1 MEITTQYILSQIVTI
16 FVYIFLGSTYCI
28 KNRKLILAFSFLSN
42 FLNAIAFVLLGAYT
56 SSIMCTISILRDV
69 IFMIDQKINRKSN
82 KITKKDILIL
92 AFLYGISIISI
103 IVTFKGVLTL
113 LYAVGSMLY
122 TYSIWQ
128 KNNKVYRF
136 LGIVVTVL
144 VICDSIYIKSIFGII
159 LQGVVLI
166 TSIIGY
172 ISAVREENK
181 FVNVTNAGIQML
193 NS

>member
-1 MEITTQYILSQIVTI
+1 ML
-16 FVYIFLGSTYCI
+16 FL
-28 KNRKLILAFSFLSN
+28 
-42 FLNAIAFVLLGAYT
+42 
-56 SSIMCTISILRDV
+56 LRDV
-69 IFMIDQKINRKSN
+69 IFIIDEKINGKSN
-82 KITKKDILIL
+82 EITKKDIWIL

-113 LYAVGSMLY
+113 LYVVGSMLY

-159 LQGVVLI
+159 LQSVVLV

-172 ISAVREENK
+172 ISAKREETK
-181 FVNVTNAGIQML
+181 STTNTTNTKIYAL